1 MGNTFFE
8 KVTEGEKRIEPYV
21 RVSTIFSVTE
31 LLLNGDLPGSKT
43 SSTIYSPSLHV
54 CVSTHISIPNVDK
67 VPFHLSWV
75 CPKSNDACGVTQIR
89 LGDKVST
96 SCLFN
101 KKRTRIRG
109 FPCEHALKLRSF
121 NYFGPRGMKHKGL
134 IVKSSQKC
142 FWSTPPPRMSV
153 TNEGLKG
160 VPTIKFN
167 NLGGDWQPGWGGV
180 DERKW
185 QLEGNCAVSPGGVRT
200 LKKHPFLLSL
210 RVHIVVHYEWQCGD
224 SNWGLALYIW
234 YIMI

>member
-167 NLGGDWQPGWGGV
+167 NLGGDWQPGWGG
-180 DERKW
+180 
-185 QLEGNCAVSPGGVRT
+185 
-200 LKKHPFLLSL
+200 
-210 RVHIVVHYEWQCGD
+210 
-224 SNWGLALYIW
+224 
-234 YIMI
+234 

>member
-1 MGNTFFE
+1 MFCLNKPPNTYPPYPTEDWKDREWETLSSKKSLKVRKESNRMFE
-8 KVTEGEKRIEPYV
+8 SAPYFQWLNYFSMVICQDQKRHQLYI
-21 RVSTIFSVTE
+21 
-31 LLLNGDLPGSKT
+31 
-43 SSTIYSPSLHV
+43 LHHCMCV

-101 KKRTRIRG
+101 KKRKRIRG

-160 VPTIKFN
+160 VPAIKFN
-167 NLGGDWQPGWGGV
+167 NLAGDWQPGWGG
-180 DERKW
+180 
-185 QLEGNCAVSPGGVRT
+185 
-200 LKKHPFLLSL
+200 
-210 RVHIVVHYEWQCGD
+210 
-224 SNWGLALYIW
+224 
-234 YIMI
+234 